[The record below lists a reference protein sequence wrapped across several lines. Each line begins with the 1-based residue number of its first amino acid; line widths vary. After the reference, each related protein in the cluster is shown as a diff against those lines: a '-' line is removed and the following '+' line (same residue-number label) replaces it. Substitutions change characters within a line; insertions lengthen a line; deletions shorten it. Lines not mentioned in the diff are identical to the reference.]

1 MAKNFEA
8 DEVRPERPAKNSPV
22 TATILENGPSPIKL
36 TKSWTSAS
44 VARREIQAWLR
55 DAEAILG
62 SKRVDVAKLEVSN
75 DSGQDQFLLEEAD
88 LSSISLMF
96 LRYLEAKAKS

>member
-1 MAKNFEA
+1 MEISP
-8 DEVRPERPAKNSPV
+8 DRPAKPSPV

-36 TKSWTSAS
+36 TKSWISAN
-44 VARREIQAWLR
+44 VARREIQAWLS

-62 SKRVDVAKLEVSN
+62 SKRIDVAKLEVSN

-88 LSSISLMF
+88 LSSIALMF
-96 LRYLEAKAKS
+96 LRYLEAKAKN